1 MKLELLNK
9 AIKGESKAK
18 KLIEFLNVTI
28 RARIED
34 FDIFFNEH
42 FQDYRLPYFEKQKY
56 RLRRLVADS
65 MKLDSNIEEG

>member
-1 MKLELLNK
+1 MQGDNK
-9 AIKGESKAK
+9 ARKE
-18 KLIEFLNVTI
+18 LEFLNVTI

-34 FDIFFNEH
+34 FDNFYNEH

-65 MKLDSNIEEG
+65 MRLDPTLTEG